1 MRESTFQDKIIR
13 KLKKLPDCWYVKIW
27 GGGFQR
33 AGIPD
38 ILICYK
44 GFFIAVEL
52 KNEIGEA
59 SELQK
64 YNIEKIKEARGI
76 ALVIRPQN
84 ESDLWKIMSEIE

>member
-13 KLKKLPDCWYVKIW
+13 KLKKLPECWYVKIW

>member
-84 ESDLWKIMSEIE
+84 ESDLWEIMSEIE

>member
-13 KLKKLPDCWYVKIW
+13 KLKKLPECWYVKIW

-84 ESDLWKIMSEIE
+84 ESDLWEIMSEIE